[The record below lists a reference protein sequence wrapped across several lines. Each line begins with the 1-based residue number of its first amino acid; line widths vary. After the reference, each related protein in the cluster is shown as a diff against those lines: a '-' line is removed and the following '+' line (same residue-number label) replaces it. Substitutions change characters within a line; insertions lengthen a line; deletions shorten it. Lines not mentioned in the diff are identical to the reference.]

1 MVLSYFSARSTE
13 LKNHIER
20 KITFFYQMKE
30 KTERKIVLKE
40 VDADGMILVME
51 YIYTARITVNKN
63 NAMQLLTISDYLQ
76 IDGMIC

>member
-1 MVLSYFSARSTE
+1 
-13 LKNHIER
+13 
-20 KITFFYQMKE
+20 MKE